1 MEHRAIMRIFGPS
14 LANEQVGELREALVS
29 TDLPGAK
36 TLMVSFCGAA
46 RVGLQQSFSKIR
58 YLVSGPDNRLI
69 NQTELDGPG

>member
-1 MEHRAIMRIFGPS
+1 MRIFGPS